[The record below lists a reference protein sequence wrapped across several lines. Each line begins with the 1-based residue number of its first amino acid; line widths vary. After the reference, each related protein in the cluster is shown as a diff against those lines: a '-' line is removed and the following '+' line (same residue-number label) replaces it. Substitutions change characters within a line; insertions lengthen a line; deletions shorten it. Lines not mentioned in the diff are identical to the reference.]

1 MNGWSCQACVCGV
14 SARRKKFPFVT
25 FQRPSFLEFLLT
37 LYMKMADLAGENKKR
52 KFTEGEELQIDLS
65 APEPPSKKALRRAK
79 KKGTEPTSEPATGS
93 RSEAPEIKAE
103 QRSDY
108 GIWIGNLAFSVTRD
122 DLRKFLSSNC
132 TFADTVIT
140 RIHLPKSSEKAGST
154 KNKGF
159 AYVDFSNEKALQ
171 EALGLSEQLL
181 AGRRVLIKDAKSYEG
196 RPVKAQEEEQKTSAA
211 SNPGNPPSK
220 RIFVGNL
227 SFDTTK
233 ETLEEHFGQCGPVKN
248 IHMATFQ
255 DTGNCKGYA
264 WVDFE
269 QISAAEAAVKGFMM
283 VNEDDEEEDAEEDSE
298 SESQDG
304 KRKKSRKPKQRKVWV
319 NQLLGRRMRT
329 EFAEDPTTR
338 YEKRFGK
345 GRAQKAKKAGESAS
359 AQDEADEGEQSVQGR
374 PQRTKPQPEYNRY
387 DKDTVQKLSGAI
399 VESQGKKITFD

>member
-1 MNGWSCQACVCGV
+1 MDGPAKPAFAVFPPAVKSFLGHLPRLFVC
-14 SARRKKFPFVT
+14 
-25 FQRPSFLEFLLT
+25 LEFLLP
-37 LYMKMADLAGENKKR
+37 LYIKMADLAEGQNKKR

-65 APEPPSKKALRRAK
+65 APEPPSKKALRQAK
-79 KKGTEPTSEPATGS
+79 KKGTEPTSEPATES
-93 RSEAPEIKAE
+93 RSEAPASQTEK
-103 QRSDY
+103 RSDY

-132 TFADTVIT
+132 SFADTVIT
-140 RIHLPKSSEKAGST
+140 RIHLPKSSETAGST

-159 AYVDFSNEKALQ
+159 AYIDFSNEKALQ

-181 AGRRVLIKDAKSYEG
+181 AGRRVLIKNAKNYEG
-196 RPVKAQEEEQKTSAA
+196 RPIKPQEEEQKTSSA
-211 SNPGNPPSK
+211 SNPGMPPSK

-233 ETLEEHFGQCGPVKN
+233 ETLEEHFGQCGPVKS

-264 WVDFE
+264 WVEFE
-269 QISAAEAAVKGFMM
+269 LIPAAEAAVRGFMM
-283 VNEDDEEEDAEEDSE
+283 VNEDDEEEDSEEDPE
-298 SESQDG
+298 SESKDD
-304 KRKKSRKPKQRKVWV
+304 KRKKSKKPKQRKVWV

-329 EFAEDPTTR
+329 EFAENPTTR

-345 GRAQKAKKAGESAS
+345 GRAQKSKNASESAS
-359 AQDEADEGEQSVQGR
+359 AENGAGEGEQSVQER
-374 PQRTKPQPEYNRY
+374 PRRTKPQPEYNRY
-387 DKDTVQKLSGAI
+387 DQDTVQKLSGAI